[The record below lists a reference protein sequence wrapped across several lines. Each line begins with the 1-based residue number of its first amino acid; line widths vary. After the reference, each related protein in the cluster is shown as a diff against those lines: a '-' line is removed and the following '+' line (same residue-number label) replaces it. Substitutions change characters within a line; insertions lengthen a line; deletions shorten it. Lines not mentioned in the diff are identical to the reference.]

1 MTALDWIVLCATT
14 AVIVGWGIARYRGA
28 RTMDGYLRSGNSLR
42 WPTIGLSVMATQAS
56 AITFLSVPGQAYEDG
71 MRFIQFYFGLPLAM
85 IVVSAVFVP
94 IYYRLKVYTAYEYL
108 ESRFDLKVRLLGAG
122 LFLVSR
128 GLAAGITIYAPAIL
142 LSAILGWPLHLTIVG
157 IGVVVLLYT
166 VVGGSEAVSQT
177 QRQQMVV
184 ILAGMVATGFVAF
197 GKLPAGVGLGDA
209 VSLAGAL
216 GRVNAV
222 DASFTFHDRYNLW
235 SGLTGG
241 FFLALAYFGTD
252 QSQVGRYL
260 GGKSVTESRLGLLF
274 NGVFKIPMQA
284 AILFIGVLVFVF
296 HVFVA
301 PPVFWNGPALA
312 AARASADGPA
322 IAVLEDRW
330 AGDVEA
336 RRQAATA
343 FMDAEHTGD
352 TSAQN
357 AARAELTAAQGRM
370 DETRTLAK
378 AAIHAAVPTA
388 ETKDADYIFLSFALA
403 NLPKGLLGLLV
414 AVILAAAMS
423 AVSAELTALASTATM
438 DYYRRLVR
446 PDADKRHTVRV
457 SRLFTLGWGLLA
469 LAFASF
475 ASLVDNLIQAVN
487 ILGSL
492 FYGTVL
498 GIFMVAFFVK
508 RVGATA
514 VFWAA
519 LVTEASVFACF
530 LFTDIGYLWFNV
542 IGCFGVVGL
551 ASLLQAAGGSRRRLN
566 PGSGA
571 AG

>member
-1 MTALDWIVLCATT
+1 MTTLDWLVLCATT
-14 AVIVGWGIARYRGA
+14 AVIVGWGIARHRGA
-28 RTMDGYLRSGNSLR
+28 RTVDGFLRSGNSLR

-108 ESRFDLKVRLLGAG
+108 ESRFDLKVRLLGAS

-142 LSAILGWPLHLTIVG
+142 LSAILGWSLNLTIVG
-157 IGVVVLLYT
+157 IGVVVILYT

-177 QRQQMVV
+177 QRQQMIV
-184 ILAGMVATGFVAF
+184 ILAGMVATGIVAF
-197 GKLPAGVGLGDA
+197 GKLPANVGLGDA

-222 DASFTFHDRYNLW
+222 DASFAFNDRYNLW

-301 PPVFWNGPALA
+301 PPVFWNGPALV

-322 IAVLEDRW
+322 IAVLEARW

-336 RRQAATA
+336 RRQAATEFVA
-343 FMDAEHTGD
+343 AGHADDATARD
-352 TSAQN
+352 
-357 AARAELTAAQGRM
+357 AARARLTAAQGRM

-378 AAIHAAVPTA
+378 AAIRAAVPST
-388 ETKDADYIFLSFALA
+388 EPKDADYIFLSFALA
-403 NLPKGLLGLLV
+403 NLPVGLLGLLV

-423 AVSAELTALASTATM
+423 AVSAELTALGSTATV

-446 PDADKRHTVRV
+446 PDADKRHTVLA
-457 SRLFTLGWGLLA
+457 SRLFTFAWGLTA

-498 GIFMVAFFVK
+498 GIFMVAFFVR
-508 RVGATA
+508 RVGSTA

-519 LVTEASVFACF
+519 LVTEAGVFACF

-542 IGCFGVVGL
+542 IGCLGVVLL
-551 ASLLQAAGGSRRRLN
+551 ASLLQAVGLSSR
-566 PGSGA
+566 PGPAPRPGL
-571 AG
+571 